1 MVSLLF
7 SPLYLCMPH
16 FSSSPWLHCF
26 FNRWELLAF
35 LIFVVEP
42 YQSLSSRYP
51 GISHNSTLTSKQKL
65 RWYLFCFCFF
75 IRVVTCWLLPAPN
88 IIYIYIYIL
97 ELHSPIF
104 MHHEHFFLAFL
115 CKFKVVLIGKLSIIN
130 PVHSMIMKVPV
141 NFLGINT
148 MVTNFINR
156 MDSICVI
163 LKTA

>member
-1 MVSLLF
+1 M
-7 SPLYLCMPH
+7 Y
-16 FSSSPWLHCF
+16 
-26 FNRWELLAF
+26 
-35 LIFVVEP
+35 
-42 YQSLSSRYP
+42 
-51 GISHNSTLTSKQKL
+51 
-65 RWYLFCFCFF
+65 
-75 IRVVTCWLLPAPN
+75 
-88 IIYIYIYIL
+88 
-97 ELHSPIF
+97 ELHSPTF

>member
-7 SPLYLCMPH
+7 PPLYLCMPH
-16 FSSSPWLHCF
+16 FSSSPWLHWF

-42 YQSLSSRYP
+42 YQSLSSRLWPWNKPQQYTDLQAK
-51 GISHNSTLTSKQKL
+51 SAMVSAFFVC
-65 RWYLFCFCFF
+65 LFFYTCDDLL
-75 IRVVTCWLLPAPN
+75 VVTSTKHFYL
-88 IIYIYIYIL
+88 YIYI
-97 ELHSPIF
+97 